1 MRRNFI
7 LVIVG
12 IVGLV
17 VLVRDIPFIAHLSRL
32 EKERQ
37 ITRLER
43 DAYVIAGQIRAFS
56 VRESTISQAGAQ
68 AIVDDFTTTSDALA
82 VVTDERGRLIAS
94 SQEVGRVG
102 EDYANRPEI
111 ASALL
116 GSVSLGSRQSQ
127 TENDVIVYAAI
138 PIFAN
143 ESVAGVVRLLRSQT
157 VINQVVDSQIQQ
169 LLVAAAVSL
178 LMAVVAGVLLAG
190 IVSSPLRRLES
201 AVDDMAAGRTA
212 SVKPEGPRELKS
224 LATQFNRMS
233 ERVGQM
239 LELQKRFSGDAAHQ
253 LRTPLTA
260 LRLRLEQA
268 QIVAESDPSSVGEL
282 IEAALRETDRLSTLT
297 ERMLQLARAEGK
309 PLPAELVDVT
319 KLCHELAA
327 EWAALAGE
335 SGLAVVVD
343 SKRAVEVLA
352 NESALREIISNYL
365 DNALN
370 HSPHGSTIEILV
382 TDEAEFVE
390 VIVRD
395 HGPGLS
401 EEFRA
406 LAFERFWR
414 APSSR
419 SNEGSGIG
427 LAIVAQLARAAG
439 LTVEL
444 RSAPS
449 GGLDSVV
456 RSPKKFPRNG

>member
-1 MRRNFI
+1 MRRNFV

-12 IVGLV
+12 VVGLV
-17 VLVRDIPFIAHLSRL
+17 VLVRDIPFVAHLSRL
-32 EKERQ
+32 ERERQ

-56 VRESTISQAGAQ
+56 VRESSISQAGAQ
-68 AIVDDFTTTSDALA
+68 VMVDDFATTSDALA

-94 SQEVGRVG
+94 SQDIGRVG
-102 EDYANRPEI
+102 ENYANRPEI

-127 TENDVIVYAAI
+127 TVNDLIVYAAI

-143 ESVAGVVRLLRSQT
+143 ESVAGVVRLSRSQT
-157 VINQVVDSQIQQ
+157 VINQVVDSQVRQ

-224 LATQFNRMS
+224 LAKQFNRMS

-268 QIVAESDPSSVGEL
+268 QLVAESDPSSVGVL
-282 IEAALRETDRLSTLT
+282 IEAALKETDRLSTLT

-309 PLPAELVDVT
+309 PLPAERVDVSRVCRELAGEWT
-319 KLCHELAA
+319 ALAA
-327 EWAALAGE
+327 E
-335 SGLAVVVD
+335 SGVAVVID
-343 SKRAVEVLA
+343 STEPVQVLA
-352 NESALREIISNYL
+352 NEGALREIISNYL

-370 HSPHGSTIEILV
+370 HSPRGSTIGILV
-382 TDEAEFVE
+382 NDEAEHVE
-390 VIVRD
+390 IIVRD
-395 HGPGLS
+395 QGPGLS

-414 APSSR
+414 APSSGAY
-419 SNEGSGIG
+419 EGSGIG

-439 LTVEL
+439 LAVEL
-444 RSAPS
+444 RSSP
-449 GGLDSVV
+449 GGGIDSVL
-456 RSPKKFPRNG
+456 RCPK